1 MPVSKGRQRK
11 RTPRYR
17 AAPQQA
23 KKRHRSSPRWYGPL
37 LIGLMA
43 LGVIVI
49 VANYMGLIPGTDGNA
64 SSVWLWVGL
73 GLLGAGFVGTSFWY

>member
-1 MPVSKGRQRK
+1 MPKSKGRQK
-11 RTPRYR
+11 KSTPRYR
-17 AAPQQA
+17 AAPMQP

-37 LIGLMA
+37 LITLMA

-49 VANYMGLIPGTDGNA
+49 VANYMGLIPGTDGTA

-73 GLLGAGFVGTSFWY
+73 GILGAGFVGTSFWY

>member
-1 MPVSKGRQRK
+1 MPKSKGRQK
-11 RTPRYR
+11 RSTRRYR
-17 AAPQQA
+17 AVPQQA
-23 KKRHRSSPRWYGPL
+23 KRRHKASPRWYGPL

-49 VANYMGLIPGTDGNA
+49 VGNYMGLMPGTDGDA

-73 GLLGAGFVGTSFWY
+73 GLLGAGFIGTSFWY